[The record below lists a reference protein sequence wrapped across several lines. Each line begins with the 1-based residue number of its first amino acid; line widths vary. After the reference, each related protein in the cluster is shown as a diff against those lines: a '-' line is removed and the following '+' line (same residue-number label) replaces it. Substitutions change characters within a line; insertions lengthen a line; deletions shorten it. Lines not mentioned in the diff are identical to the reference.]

1 MGNELMIAAATMI
14 VSAASLTG
22 VLALFWSVK
31 RETNALDRRIRQDR
45 CETVAAVELLRAT
58 MSRLESDLAE
68 NRRDVEQFPALASAS
83 PIVNSMNL
91 SKRTQALRMH
101 RRGEPLE
108 RIAAALG
115 IPHRELELLVKVQD
129 VVRYGAGASA

>member
-1 MGNELMIAAATMI
+1 MIAAATMI
-14 VSAASLTG
+14 VSAASLAG
-22 VLALFWSVK
+22 VLTLFWSVK

-45 CETVAAVELLRAT
+45 RETVAAVELLRAT

-68 NRRDVEQFPALASAS
+68 NRRDVEQFQALASPFPVA
-83 PIVNSMNL
+83 NSMNL

-108 RIAAALG
+108 RIASVLG

>member
-1 MGNELMIAAATMI
+1 MGNEMMIAAATMI
-14 VSAASLTG
+14 VSAASLAG
-22 VLALFWSVK
+22 VLTLFWSVK
-31 RETNALDRRIRQDR
+31 RETSALDRRIRQDR
-45 CETVAAVELLRAT
+45 RETVAAVELLRAT

-83 PIVNSMNL
+83 PIANSMNL

-108 RIAAALG
+108 RIASARG